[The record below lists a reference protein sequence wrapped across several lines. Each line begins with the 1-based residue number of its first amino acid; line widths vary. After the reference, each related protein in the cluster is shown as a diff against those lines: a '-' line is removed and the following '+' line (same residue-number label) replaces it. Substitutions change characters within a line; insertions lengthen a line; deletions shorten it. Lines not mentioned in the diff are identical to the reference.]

1 MTMASYKFLFA
12 KALGSDTERL
22 HFAAHSH
29 HLWPDVTLDAQI
41 ACWQD
46 GVQLADRKWDKV
58 FGEVYPAAQKNVADE
73 LGLPDPTSIAFSP
86 NTHELLVRLF
96 SAYPVQD
103 RPLRVLTT
111 DGEFHSFRRQG
122 ARWAEQRRMNLTKVA
137 CEPFDSFDDRF
148 VEAARAGAPDGEPWD
163 VIFLS
168 HVFFKSGRIFNRLE
182 DLAAL
187 ASPEQTW
194 VVVDGYH
201 SFRAIP
207 VDLSAVAER
216 IFFMAGGYKYAMA
229 GEGCGFLHAPHAY
242 AQRPEVT
249 GWFAEFGELQ
259 APSVGAVGYTADA
272 NRFLGGTFDST
283 GVYRLNAVFDM
294 HRREGLTTADV
305 CEKVDALSR
314 RLLDAVADGKAGRL
328 SEAEILNPMGNG
340 PRARFVAFRH
350 PQAQAWK
357 KALMEA
363 NVVTDVRDDVLR
375 AGIGLYHDEPDV
387 DAFCEAARQLL

>member
-1 MTMASYKFLFA
+1 MRMTSYKPLFS
-12 KALGSDTERL
+12 KALASDPQRI

-41 ACWQD
+41 ACWMD
-46 GVQLADRKWDKV
+46 GVRLADRKWDKV
-58 FGEVYPAAQKNVADE
+58 FGEVYPAAQRNVAGE
-73 LGLPDPTSIAFSP
+73 LGLPDPSTIAFAP
-86 NTHELLVRLF
+86 NTHDLLVRLF
-96 SAYPVQD
+96 SAYPD
-103 RPLRVLTT
+103 RGRPLRVLTT

-122 ARWAEQRRMNLTKVA
+122 ARWVEQQRMELTRVA
-137 CEPFDSFDDRF
+137 CEPFESFDERF
-148 VEAARAGAPDGEPWD
+148 VEAARAGHADGPWD

-168 HVFFKSGRIFNRLE
+168 HVFFKSGRVFDRLE

-187 ASPEQTW
+187 ASPDRTW

-207 VDLSAVAER
+207 VDLSKVHDAM
-216 IFFMAGGYKYAMA
+216 FFMAGGYKYAMA

-249 GWFAEFGELQ
+249 GWFAEFGDLQ
-259 APSVGAVGYTADA
+259 APKPDAVGYTRDA

-283 GVYRLNAVFDM
+283 GIYRLNAVFDL
-294 HRREGLTTADV
+294 HREQGLSTPDV
-305 CEKVDALSR
+305 CAKVDALSR
-314 RLLDAVADGKAGRL
+314 RMLEAIGAGKAGRL
-328 SEAEILNPMGNG
+328 SQAEILNPMGNG
-340 PRARFVAFRH
+340 PRARFIAFRH
-350 PQAQAWK
+350 PDAQVWK
-357 KALMEA
+357 KTLMEA

-387 DAFCEAARQLL
+387 DAFIEAAGRLL

>member
-1 MTMASYKFLFA
+1 MASYKPLFA
-12 KALGSDTERL
+12 RALASDAGRL

-29 HLWPDVTLDAQI
+29 HLWPDATLDAQI
-41 ACWQD
+41 QCWTD

-58 FGEVYPAAQKNVADE
+58 FGEVYPAAQANVAGE
-73 LGLPDPTSIAFSP
+73 LGLPDPSTLAFSP

-96 SAYPVQD
+96 SAYPD
-103 RPLRVLTT
+103 RGRPLRVLTT

-122 ARWAEQRRMNLTKVA
+122 ARWAEEGRMALTRVP

-148 VEAARAGAPDGEPWD
+148 LEAARAGDWD

-168 HVFFKSGRIFNRLE
+168 HVFFKSGRVFSRLD

-187 ASPEQTW
+187 ASPDKTW

-207 VDLSAVAER
+207 VDLSAVHDR

-242 AQRPEVT
+242 ARRPEVT

-283 GVYRLNAVFDM
+283 GIYRLNAVFDL
-294 HRREGLTTADV
+294 HRAQGLSTADV

-314 RLLDAVADGKAGRL
+314 RMLDAVADGRAGRL

-340 PRARFVAFRH
+340 PRARFIAFRH
-350 PQAQAWK
+350 PEAQAWK
-357 KALMEA
+357 KTLMDA

-375 AGIGLYHDEPDV
+375 AGIGLYHDEADV
-387 DAFCEAARQLL
+387 DAFCEAAQRLL